1 MTSEEVYAKA
11 LRLIEVA
18 KATAKPTHRNL
29 LMDQAHDLIRVANR
43 LKQNEPA
50 RSPSPRPV
58 RHRVSFEGERGYL
71 YFDLP
76 MSRRSDVLWAA
87 EILAAALSED
97 YERYALWDGE
107 TRLFSAST
115 SHAIFSCETAIEVSQ
130 VSQSTVL
137 EAEELAINSHD
148 LLGQSRRLLEMTEKM
163 RSVVSRPD
171 LTDGRRSGP
180 TGLTPPGLEPDGE

>member
-1 MTSEEVYAKA
+1 MTSQEIYAKA

-29 LMDQAHDLIRVANR
+29 LMDQAHGLIRVANR

-50 RSPSPRPV
+50 RPPSPRPV

-87 EILAAALSED
+87 EALAAALSQD

-107 TRLFSAST
+107 TRLFSSST
-115 SHAIFSCETAIEVSQ
+115 SHAVFSCETAIEVNA

-137 EAEELAINSHD
+137 EAEELAINNHEV
-148 LLGQSRRLLEMTEKM
+148 LRHSRRLLEMIRKM
-163 RSVVSRPD
+163 RSVLGRTD
-171 LTDGRRSGP
+171 LADPR
-180 TGLTPPGLEPDGE
+180 